1 MGRCPCLHLWV
12 HWALWRRCWNFH
24 TVSSRVH
31 DWRSIYL
38 TIESVGRNSGKQQVA
53 TTQQFHRL
61 RRRSELILGAEC
73 AGSRQVREDFDVA
86 PSKVSIRSSLH
97 LGWSRRVICQSR
109 TFAIVLNISLTPK
122 PPRTRCVS
130 LCTHSW
136 WALLELFTS
145 YEDDHSSYKEN
156 RPPTSTTHT
165 LPGHQ
170 LRRIFIPERIYNPM
184 PTIGSDRGSVVCKV
198 LCPLWSV
205 LPKWRV

>member
-1 MGRCPCLHLWV
+1 MLTSLGTLGLMKAVLELSYSEFSCSRLTLHLSS
-12 HWALWRRCWNFH
+12 HWKCWPKQREATGSNNPAVPSSEASFWTYLRNWMCWEPPSSWRFRCCAIQSEYPFVTPRMKPTH
-24 TVSSRVH
+24 L
-31 DWRSIYL
+31 SI
-38 TIESVGRNSGKQQVA
+38 QD
-53 TTQQFHRL
+53 L
-61 RRRSELILGAEC
+61 RH
-73 AGSRQVREDFDVA
+73 F
-86 PSKVSIRSSLH
+86 
-97 LGWSRRVICQSR
+97 
-109 TFAIVLNISLTPK
+109 VLNISLTPK
-122 PPRTRCVS
+122 PPRTRRVS

-165 LPGHQ
+165 LPDHQ

-198 LCPLWSV
+198 LRPLWSV